1 MVGYDF
7 EAIESL
13 ALAYASTIHRAQGC
27 EYPAVVIPLT
37 LAHARMLGRNLIYTA
52 ITRAKR
58 RVVLIG
64 ESRALEQAVNNVGGM
79 QRLTHLAHRLRAAL
93 SPSNRPRDGS

>member
-1 MVGYDF
+1 VK
-7 EAIESL
+7 
-13 ALAYASTIHRAQGC
+13 ALGAALGPRSQHTLPHGC

-52 ITRAKR
+52 VTRAQR

-64 ESRALEQAVNNVGGM
+64 ESRALEQAVSNIGGM
-79 QRLTHLAHRLRAAL
+79 QRLTHLARRLRAAL
-93 SPSNRPRDGS
+93 APPPWPE